1 MLGVSDEVV
10 DIALADDH
18 ALFRDGLRHILE
30 ANPTFRIVGE
40 AADSDA
46 AIALVATAAPD
57 VLLLDVQMR
66 GADVLATV
74 RRIREIAPRCNIVV
88 LTMYDDAQLLTELLM
103 LGIRGYLLKS
113 VSWRELVSAISSIHT
128 DPTRVILSV
137 SPRTVTRASTH
148 QSIALSPRELEV
160 LKLTAQAMS
169 NGQIAKRLAL
179 TEATVKRHLR
189 NIFGKLGAVSRLDAV
204 NKARLAGLIS
214 SESAVPTARAVAPAR
229 THAQLAGSGRLA

>member
-1 MLGVSDEVV
+1 MLGGSDEVV
-10 DIALADDH
+10 NIALADDH

-30 ANPTFRIVGE
+30 ANPTFQIVGE

-46 AIALVATAAPD
+46 AIELVATTTPD

-74 RRIREIAPRCNIVV
+74 RRVREIAPRCNIVV

-128 DPTRVILSV
+128 DPARVILSV
-137 SPRTVTRASTH
+137 SPRTVTRASMH
-148 QSIALSPRELEV
+148 QDIALSPRELEV

-204 NKARLAGLIS
+204 NKARLAGLIR
-214 SESAVPTARAVAPAR
+214 SEAATPTPRVAAPAR
-229 THAQLAGSGRLA
+229 TYAQLAGSGRLA